1 MTNTTDN
8 TTELKSWRMAM
19 IALGV
24 LILCSCRGPVGA
36 QLHGGDPIA
45 NQLQSP
51 HTIFPES
58 DSRFPIPEPR
68 SPTDEYLRAGGD
80 NGLPAAVTENT
91 EVMGREPED
100 CIAHFDTLDGRTMV
114 EPSNRVHI
122 YSPRFGAV
130 RQVAGLVANER
141 VSRAAAVHMPEK
153 LLSPTTTQP
162 VAVGKQNVQA
172 DRQVSARP
180 AGIFRTRQGD
190 GVMSTTNKAR
200 EFEQDSFLPYENVKI
215 IREGTFE
222 RSETAQLERIVDA
235 AAAWAGNQAVQV
247 VIDEQVAV
255 AEVADQSALGTF
267 TFKAPPGE
275 PRLRVIKV
283 ADQQCA
289 KPGDEVAFTIRF
301 DNIGNQQ
308 LGNVTI
314 IDNLTTRLEYVADS
328 AQCSLDAEFS
338 TEPNSGGSL
347 VVRCEIAEPI
357 ESGDGGV
364 IRFRCRVR

>member
-1 MTNTTDN
+1 
-8 TTELKSWRMAM
+8 M
-19 IALGV
+19 IVLGT
-24 LILCSCRGPVGA
+24 LILCSCRGPAGKAPALHAGA
-36 QLHGGDPIA
+36 
-45 NQLQSP
+45 
-51 HTIFPES
+51 FS
-58 DSRFPIPEPR
+58 DSVPFDNSYNMQCGYSHEKPSQE
-68 SPTDEYLRAGGD
+68 DEYLRDGGD
-80 NGLPAAVTENT
+80 NGLPAAVTDNK
-91 EVMGREPED
+91 EVMGLEPED

-141 VSRAAAVHMPEK
+141 VSHAAAVHMPEK

-180 AGIFRTRQGD
+180 AGIFRTKQGD
-190 GVMSTTNKAR
+190 GVMSTANKAR

-222 RSETAQLERIVDA
+222 RSETAQLERIVAA

-255 AEVADQSALGTF
+255 AEVSDQSPLATF
-267 TFKAPPGE
+267 TFKTPPGE

-283 ADQQCA
+283 ADRQCA
-289 KPGDEVAFTIRF
+289 EPGDEVAFTIRF
-301 DNIGNQQ
+301 DNVGNQP

-314 IDNLTTRLEYVADS
+314 IDSLTTRLEYVADS

-338 TEPNSGGSL
+338 TEPNAGDSL
-347 VVRCEIAEPI
+347 VIRCEIAEPI
-357 ESGDGGV
+357 EPGNGGV